1 MPCALEVGLKLN
13 VSALLDRDKGKV
25 SSPLD
30 PEVLE
35 SQTVFAGRGRLK
47 GFKESEVGNC
57 GWSWADVSI
66 VRQLLAVHR
75 MTYLDMVEMNGSFA
89 EH

>member
-35 SQTVFAGRGRLK
+35 SQAVFAGRGRLK
-47 GFKESEVGNC
+47 GFQGN
-57 GWSWADVSI
+57 
-66 VRQLLAVHR
+66 RK
-75 MTYLDMVEMNGSFA
+75 
-89 EH
+89 